1 MTSTPYVSTK
11 KVAQA
16 GVYTLCFNTPLASLA
31 AADFI
36 TSLIIPHAFK
46 VIDIK
51 SMPTVAATT
60 PTRYATLTAKID
72 GTAVPGAVL
81 AMTSANQTPIGKVT
95 VATATD
101 LAPNGLNYGAA
112 GSAISVTGSSISAF
126 GEGSATIMITL
137 QNLED
142 A

>member
-1 MTSTPYVSTK
+1 MASTPYTTSK
-11 KVAQA
+11 KTSQA
-16 GVYTLCFNTPLASLA
+16 GIYTLNFNTPLASLA

-36 TSLIIPHAFK
+36 TDYVIPHAFK
-46 VIDIK
+46 VIDIR

-60 PTRYATLTAKID
+60 AAKAATLTVKID
-72 GTAVPGAVL
+72 GVAVPGAAL

-95 VATATD
+95 TATATD
-101 LAPNGLNYGAA
+101 LAPNGKNWGAA
-112 GSAISVTGSSISAF
+112 GSKISVTGSSVTAF
-126 GEGSATIMITL
+126 IEGSSTITITL

>member
-11 KVAQA
+11 KSAQA
-16 GVYTLCFNTPLASLA
+16 GIYTLNFNTPLASLA
-31 AADFI
+31 NADFV
-36 TSLIIPHAFK
+36 TSYTIPHAFK
-46 VIDIK
+46 VIDIR

-60 PTRYATLTAKID
+60 AAKVATLTVKID
-72 GTAVPGAVL
+72 GVAVPGAAL

-95 VATATD
+95 TATATD

-112 GSAISVTGSSISAF
+112 GSAISVTGSSVTAF
-126 GEGSATIMITL
+126 VEGSSTICVTL